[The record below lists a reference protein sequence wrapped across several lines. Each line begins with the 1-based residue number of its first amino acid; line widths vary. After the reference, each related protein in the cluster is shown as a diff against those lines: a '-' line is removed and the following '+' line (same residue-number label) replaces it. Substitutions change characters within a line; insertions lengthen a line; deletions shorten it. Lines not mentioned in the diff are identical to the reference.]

1 MNTASQSAQ
10 PHLSVIIVSY
20 NCKDLLAEAIRSVGQ
35 FVTGSHEIVVVDN
48 ASSDGTRE
56 TIPQLFPEVI
66 FIANTTN
73 AGFSKA
79 NNQGFSV
86 SRGRFILLL
95 NPDAKLVDG
104 RISAALDYLEKHPQT
119 MIGPKLLNPD
129 LSLQESAFPYPSF
142 LDVLLETFFLTY
154 VFRARQQ
161 QILKKGEY
169 ALSGACILVPRT
181 IYESLGGLDNDL
193 FWMDDVD
200 FCFRALKAGIAVH
213 YFAGWSVI
221 HVIGESGRKNY
232 KVSISN
238 QLVSKLKFFKKH
250 KQPLNLVCSAILIQV
265 HILLRLLLF
274 LLLSPFK
281 PVYRL
286 KLSAYWHTQAI
297 FFNYIFTDKKQT
309 F

>member
-1 MNTASQSAQ
+1 MNTEA
-10 PHLSVIIVSY
+10 PLLSVIIVSY
-20 NCKDLLAEAIRSVGQ
+20 NCKELLAEAIRSVGQ
-35 FVTGSHEIVVVDN
+35 FVTCSYEIVVVDN
-48 ASSDGTRE
+48 ASSDGTGE
-56 TIPQLFPEVI
+56 SIPRLFPGVI

-79 NNQGFSV
+79 NNQGFAV
-86 SRGRFILLL
+86 SRGRVILLL
-95 NPDAKLVDG
+95 NPDARLVDG
-104 RISAALDYLEKHPQT
+104 RISAALDYLEKHPRT

-129 LSLQESAFPYPSF
+129 LSLQESVYPYPSF
-142 LDVLLETFFLTY
+142 LDVFLETFFLTY

-161 QILKKGEY
+161 QILKKGQY
-169 ALSGACILVPRT
+169 AISGACILVPRS
-181 IYESLGGLDNDL
+181 IYQSLGGLDDNL

-200 FCFRALKAGIAVH
+200 FCFRAGKEGIAVH

-238 QLVSKLKFFKKH
+238 QLVSKLKFFRKH
-250 KQPLNLVCSAILIQV
+250 RQPLNFLCSAVLIQV
-265 HILLRLLLF
+265 HILLRLALF
-274 LLLSPFK
+274 LLLCPFK
-281 PVYRL
+281 PIYRL
-286 KLSAYWHTQAI
+286 KLSAYRHTQAI